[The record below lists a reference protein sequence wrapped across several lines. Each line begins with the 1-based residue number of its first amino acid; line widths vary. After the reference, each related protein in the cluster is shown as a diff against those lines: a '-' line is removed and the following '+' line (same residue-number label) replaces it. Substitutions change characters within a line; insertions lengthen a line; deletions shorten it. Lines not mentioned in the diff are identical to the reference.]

1 MKYNK
6 SLASLALIAGLGLT
20 LSACGSATANVKAS
34 DAAKTSAPVTAPTAT
49 PIPAAAPAAPPT
61 TDAKKSIRGNLLAAV
76 GDTGTISD
84 GLTRKVTTKFTVN
97 SIAPGA
103 CDQPYSSAPTN
114 GHILFVNVTVET
126 TPDLASAT
134 IPTYSLTGYD
144 FKFISKNGT
153 TFNGNLSTIGT
164 MSCIAD
170 AAAFPTRGLGPAE
183 KATGTVVLDVPET
196 SGILVLKDQL
206 SESGFEY
213 NF

>member
-20 LSACGSATANVKAS
+20 LSACGSSTANVKAS

-76 GDTGTISD
+76 GDTGTISS
-84 GLTRKVTTKFTVN
+84 GSTGQVTTKFTVN
-97 SIAPGA
+97 SIKEGT
-103 CDQPYSSAPTN
+103 CDQPYAHAPEN
-114 GHILFVNVTVET
+114 GHVLFVDVTVET
-126 TPDLASAT
+126 TPELAQSSYPKYT
-134 IPTYSLTGYD
+134 LSSYD

-153 TFNGNLSTIGT
+153 TFNGDLGTIAT
-164 MSCIAD
+164 YSCIAD
-170 AAAFPTRGLGPAE
+170 AAQFPSGGLGPAE
-183 KATGTVVLDVPET
+183 KAQGVVVLDVPET
-196 SGILVLKDQL
+196 SGILVLK
-206 SESGFEY
+206 SGISGGFEY